1 VSTELPASAFRLD
14 PDLVE
19 AFVDGTLD
27 IGGRAQLAD
36 DVALLLPF
44 HYQLPHPV
52 TARLLEL
59 TRSIGGDEALMSW
72 LDSHSGR
79 PRVTAVLYRVI
90 AFLDAYSA
98 RPGVVQALREVRAY
112 DPYPH
117 GLVGDLVPDST
128 DATLA
133 SLSQRIESLL
143 ADDQPEAAVRLGLR
157 TLDLVADLAL
167 RAAELDS
174 TMGDLPSL
182 VEKLRRELSEV
193 AASADG
199 HSGEAGADREP
210 R

>member
-1 VSTELPASAFRLD
+1 MSAELPASAFRLD

-27 IGGRAQLAD
+27 VGGRAQLAD
-36 DVALLLPF
+36 DLARLLPF

-59 TRSIGGDEALMSW
+59 TRSIGGDEALLSW

-79 PRVTAVLYRVI
+79 PRVTARLYRVI
-90 AFLDAYSA
+90 ALLDAYSA
-98 RPGVVQALREVRAY
+98 GPGVVQALREVRAH
-112 DPYPH
+112 DPYPY

-157 TLDLVADLAL
+157 TLDLVADLAP

-174 TMGDLPSL
+174 TVGDLPGL
-182 VEKLRRELSEV
+182 VETLRRELSEV
-193 AASADG
+193 AAFADG
-199 HSGEAGADREP
+199 HSGEAGATREP
-210 R
+210 G